1 MPITAF
7 LRYQA
12 FEPEMTKAMSS
23 AFTRACADLG
33 LKDRTDRLTEMVA
46 QCIVKAAQRGIRT
59 ETALYLSAMQ
69 EFRSKR

>member
-12 FEPEMTKAMSS
+12 FEPEMTETMSS

-33 LKDRTDRLTEMVA
+33 LKDRSDKITEMVA
-46 QCIVKAAQRGIRT
+46 QCIIEAAQRGVHT
-59 ETALYLSAMQ
+59 ETALYLIAMQ